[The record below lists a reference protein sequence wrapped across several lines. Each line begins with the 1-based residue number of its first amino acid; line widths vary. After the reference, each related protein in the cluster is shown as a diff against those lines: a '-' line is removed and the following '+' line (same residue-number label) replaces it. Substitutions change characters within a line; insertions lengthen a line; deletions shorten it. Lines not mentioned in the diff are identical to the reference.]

1 MLFATSLSHDSMAD
15 NFADPARFPAFHRL
29 GQEVIAVAIAR
40 GVRPLGFGGF
50 DPAAFAP
57 GAIEAA
63 ARASIAWLVEFNRA
77 SAKTHSGVY
86 RDLAVHKRRT
96 AVDPQIA
103 AVAELGREAG
113 IETPALRTLVR
124 LIHDIEDGRRPQARE
139 TLQVLVDASA
149 AAPAMA

>member
-1 MLFATSLSHDSMAD
+1 M
-15 NFADPARFPAFHRL
+15 
-29 GQEVIAVAIAR
+29 AR
-40 GVRPLGFGGF
+40 GVKPLGFGGF

-57 GAIEAA
+57 GASEAG
-63 ARASIAWLVEFNRA
+63 ARASIEWLVGFNRA

-113 IETPALRTLVR
+113 IDTPALRKLVE
-124 LIHDIEDGRRPQARE
+124 LIHDIEDGRRPQSRE
-139 TLQVLVDASA
+139 TLEPLIDTASA
-149 AAPAMA
+149 APPIT